1 MSQVDPSQCK
11 NKSGYYHSFKIQF
24 EGRPGARPASQ
35 AGLIVNS
42 GQYKDKNDY
51 YHNFKTRLGGRLRQG
66 LGHGLEKS
74 TRVDLSQYINKN
86 NYYNSFKTRLGSDLR
101 QSSDHGWGELTWLT

>member
-1 MSQVDPSQCK
+1 MNLCIFITEGTRMTCLERQ
-11 NKSGYYHSFKIQF
+11 YLSFIIPQIF
-24 EGRPGARPASQ
+24 
-35 AGLIVNS
+35 
-42 GQYKDKNDY
+42 
-51 YHNFKTRLGGRLRQG
+51 TRLGGRLRQG

-101 QSSDHGWGELTWLT
+101 QSSDHGWGELTWPT

>member
-1 MSQVDPSQCK
+1 LGQTTR
-11 NKSGYYHSFKIQF
+11 KIRF
-24 EGRPGARPASQ
+24 EGRPRARPASQ

-51 YHNFKTRLGGRLRQG
+51 YHSFKTRLGGRLRQG
-66 LGHGLEKS
+66 LGHGSGKS
-74 TRVDLSQYINKN
+74 TRVDPSQYINKN